1 MMRIYDIAFYAI
13 VFFLIGILAA
23 SLKINFLII
32 VLAVVLTAAI
42 FLFFG
47 YFKIITKQ
55 ENKFGKLFWFA
66 CLSLFIMVGA
76 FYYSLDDARSKNV
89 NMVFDKK
96 INFKGVVV
104 KNPEQGNQ
112 QKLTVQLKSPY
123 SGRILVKLKSYPSFN
138 YGDLIKFEG
147 TIKKPEAGS
156 YANYLAKDR
165 IFGVIDYP
173 KAELSSSGNGSKI
186 KSSLFSLKEKTISVF
201 QKVLPAENAAFLS
214 GITLGERAEFSK
226 DFKEAMSKSGTTHL
240 VALSGYNIA
249 VLVMAVSY
257 ILSFFAPRRMV
268 FWLTLLIILG
278 FVAMT
283 GAEASVVRAAIM
295 GGIILLAKRTNRL
308 YSFRNAIAVAAFLMV
323 VQNPKVLSFDI
334 GFQLSFMALLGIV
347 YLQPAIQKFFKIS
360 IKDESVLGW
369 KENLFTT
376 LSAQLAVLPLLVLYF
391 GSFSLISLLSNILI
405 ICVIPLT
412 MSLGFILG
420 FLGFISY
427 EISLIF
433 GWFVN
438 LFLFYETFIIK
449 FFGGLNVLQIDS
461 LSVYLAVIY
470 YFILIA
476 FILYARRFPEPRQ
489 I

>member
-1 MMRIYDIAFYAI
+1 MRIYDIAFYAI
-13 VFFLIGILAA
+13 VFFLIGILSA
-23 SLKINFLII
+23 SFKINFLII
-32 VLAVVLTAAI
+32 ILAVVLTAAV

-47 YFKIITKQ
+47 YFNIITKQ
-55 ENKFGKLFWFA
+55 GNKSDVKLFWLTS
-66 CLSLFIMVGA
+66 LSLFIIVGA
-76 FYYSLDDARSKNV
+76 LYYSMDDERSKNI
-89 NMVFDKK
+89 NIVFDKK
-96 INFKGVVV
+96 INFEGLVI

-112 QKLTVQLKSPY
+112 QKLTIKFQKPY
-123 SGRILVKLKSYPSFN
+123 SGRVLVKLKSYPSFN

-147 TIKKPEAGS
+147 TVKKPEDGS
-156 YANYLAKDR
+156 YVNYLAKDR
-165 IFGVIDYP
+165 IFGVSDYP
-173 KAELSSSGNGSKI
+173 KAEFISSGNGSKI
-186 KSSLFSLKEKTISVF
+186 KSSLFSLKEKTISGF
-201 QKVLPAENAAFLS
+201 QKVLPAENAAFLA

-226 DFKEAMSKSGTTHL
+226 DFKDAMSKSGTTHL

-257 ILSFFAPRRMV
+257 ILSSFAPRRLV
-268 FWLTLLIILG
+268 FWLTVFIILG

-323 VQNPKVLSFDI
+323 LENPKVLSFDI

-347 YLQPAIQKFFKIS
+347 YLQPALQKFFRFS
-360 IKDESVLGW
+360 EESGFLSW
-369 KENLFTT
+369 RENLLTT
-376 LSAQLAVLPLLVLYF
+376 LSAQLAVFPLLILYF
-391 GSFSLISLLSNILI
+391 GKFSLISLLSNILI

-420 FLGFISY
+420 FLSFISY

-438 LFLFYETFIIK
+438 LFLSYETFIIK
-449 FFGGLNVLQIDS
+449 FLGGLNILQINS
-461 LSVYLAVIY
+461 FGISLAVVY
-470 YFILIA
+470 YIILIG
-476 FILYARRFPEPRQ
+476 FVINYNKKV
-489 I
+489 